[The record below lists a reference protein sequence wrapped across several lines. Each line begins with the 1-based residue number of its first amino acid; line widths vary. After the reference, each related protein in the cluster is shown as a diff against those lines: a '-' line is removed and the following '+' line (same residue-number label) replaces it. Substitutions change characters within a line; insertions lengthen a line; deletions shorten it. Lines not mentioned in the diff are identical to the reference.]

1 MKIATAYTKSIIG
14 DIEHNI
20 ASTTQ
25 MLEELDAQSV
35 DFVSF
40 PEMNISGYLK
50 TKMSLDK
57 FYKQR
62 NLVIS
67 KLKSIS
73 KTVNGAF
80 SVGYPN
86 CVNGL
91 NYIEQAVFHKG
102 DIVAVHAKT
111 HLSINEQESY
121 QFGNNIEVFAL
132 GRNRIGTQLCYE
144 SHFPEISYI
153 QSQKGADIISFSF
166 ASPRESSAEKIK
178 RFKNFLCARAYDN
191 SVYIMACNY
200 NGLTE
205 NSSRMNGLALII
217 NPKGVVVA
225 ETIKPDN
232 GYCVATIDDDLLD
245 RIRNSRMAYFN
256 KHKRVDF
263 FKDFYE
269 KQTANEDK

>member
-20 ASTTQ
+20 AST
-25 MLEELDAQSV
+25 MEIVEKLDAQLV

-40 PEMNISGYLK
+40 PEMNISGYIK

-57 FYKQR
+57 FYKHR
-62 NLVIS
+62 NLVVS

-73 KTVNGAF
+73 KSVNCAF

-86 CVNGL
+86 CINGH
-91 NYIEQAVFHKG
+91 NYIEQTVFHKG
-102 DIVAVHAKT
+102 EIIATHTKT
-111 HLSINEQESY
+111 HLSINEKESY

-132 GRNRIGTQLCYE
+132 SHNRIATQLCYE
-144 SHFPEISYI
+144 SHFPEISFI

-166 ASPRESSAEKIK
+166 ASPRESSADKIK

-191 SVYIMACNY
+191 SVYVMACNY
-200 NGLTE
+200 NGFTE

-225 ETIKPDN
+225 ETVKPDN

-245 RIRNSRMAYFN
+245 RIRNSKMAYFN
-256 KHKRVDF
+256 KHKRTDF
-263 FKDFYE
+263 LRNFY
-269 KQTANEDK
+269 